1 MNHQT
6 IAPAHIAG
14 MNVQFVRRSIADE
27 IERLISILDQM
38 DGDCDLEDSDDDAN
52 LAGDRFG
59 DERELDLSDS
69 EPSLGWTHCGAKG
82 EGVQFGPQ
90 FWGDSYGD
98 DREGDESDQEPDNE
112 DEGINPAFE
121 MMQSVAEPLK
131 PSQWIAAKIG
141 GAA

>member
-82 EGVQFGPQ
+82 RVC
-90 FWGDSYGD
+90 S
-98 DREGDESDQEPDNE
+98 SDLNSGAIAMETTAKVMNLTKSRIMKTRVSIQR
-112 DEGINPAFE
+112 
-121 MMQSVAEPLK
+121 LK
-131 PSQWIAAKIG
+131 
-141 GAA
+141 